1 MQYIDRQGFKLII
14 DMFIAELI
22 QSVQIPRSYIY
33 GMRTYRG

>member
-14 DMFIAELI
+14 DMFMLELI

>member
-1 MQYIDRQGFKLII
+1 MQYIDRREFKLIL

-33 GMRTYRG
+33 GMRTYKG